1 MSVVLESDCRV
12 RSACL
17 HPSPVSST
25 CFETFPAK
33 ARIACSTWS
42 HFLSILAKGAMEKR
56 THFVV
61 KAEEEIDEL
70 WTKAYRR
77 PRSEPMNYGLE
88 LFLTFAIRREFQCI
102 WGHAQQKI

>member
-1 MSVVLESDCRV
+1 MFASF
-12 RSACL
+12 
-17 HPSPVSST
+17 T
-25 CFETFPAK
+25 CFIRLLRNFSQQKQGWLA
-33 ARIACSTWS
+33 AHGLI
-42 HFLSILAKGAMEKR
+42 FLFILAKGAMEEM

-77 PRSEPMNYGLE
+77 TRREPINYGLE
-88 LFLTFAIRREFQCI
+88 LFLTFAIRREFQWI